1 MNATHHG
8 EAVLWFARAQCQ
20 GNRGAPYWVF
30 RTNTPRLT
38 SAKVTGAKDVRSAM
52 TLRDEPAGDGGCGN
66 RVAEYQISGM
76 KNQSLT
82 GHPGNFS
89 FQRRTKI
96 KLASQISQW

>member
-1 MNATHHG
+1 
-8 EAVLWFARAQCQ
+8 
-20 GNRGAPYWVF
+20 
-30 RTNTPRLT
+30 
-38 SAKVTGAKDVRSAM
+38 M
-52 TLRDEPAGDGGCGN
+52 TLAASLLATAGTEI

-89 FQRRTKI
+89 FQRRRKI

>member
-1 MNATHHG
+1 MYATHHG

-20 GNRGAPYWVF
+20 GNRGAPCWVF
-30 RTNTPRLT
+30 RTNTLHLT
-38 SAKVTGAKDVRSAM
+38 SAKVTGASCGRYGM
-52 TLRDEPAGDGGCGN
+52 TLAASLQATAGMEI

-82 GHPGNFS
+82 GHPGNFN

-96 KLASQISQW
+96 KLASHISRW